1 MSLMEGNHPLVLRL
15 AGDSADH
22 TFWAPSRELP
32 EWIFELTPGRLTE
45 VSRLV
50 RVAHLPVILDLN
62 LVTAIRA
69 TVRIAHRV
77 GRVLRVLL
85 IDKGRRTPC
94 AVLVNR
100 SGQARMCEKH
110 PL

>member
-1 MSLMEGNHPLVLRL
+1 
-15 AGDSADH
+15 
-22 TFWAPSRELP
+22 
-32 EWIFELTPGRLTE
+32 
-45 VSRLV
+45 
-50 RVAHLPVILDLN
+50 VAHLPVILDLN

-77 GRVLRVLL
+77 GGVLRVLL

>member
-1 MSLMEGNHPLVLRL
+1 
-15 AGDSADH
+15 
-22 TFWAPSRELP
+22 
-32 EWIFELTPGRLTE
+32 
-45 VSRLV
+45 
-50 RVAHLPVILDLN
+50 
-62 LVTAIRA
+62 
-69 TVRIAHRV
+69 
-77 GRVLRVLL
+77 VLRVLL